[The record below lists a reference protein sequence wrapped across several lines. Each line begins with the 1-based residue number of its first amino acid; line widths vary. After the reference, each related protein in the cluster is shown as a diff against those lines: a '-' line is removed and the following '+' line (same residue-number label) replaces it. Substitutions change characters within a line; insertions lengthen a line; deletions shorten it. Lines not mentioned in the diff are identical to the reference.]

1 MRLVPRRL
9 RYGEEATLVEH
20 LEELRQRLFVCLGAL
35 AAAFIVTFAFH
46 NRLLHLLN
54 RPLPEHVGKPITLS
68 PAEPLMT
75 ALWVSFWAALLI
87 TLPIVIWQAWGF
99 FAPAVEERHE
109 RPVRWLVL
117 FAAGLLVA
125 GVVFGYYVAL
135 PAAVHYLTNFDQELF
150 NIQLRARDYYS
161 FTVMVLVAMG
171 IVFELPIFVLGL
183 VRLGVLTSKK
193 LRKNRRLG
201 YFIVACVAVALPGID
216 PITTT
221 IEAVPLIALFEL
233 SIWLSIFVERRH
245 PTDLRE
251 PVSAASE

>member
-20 LEELRQRLFVCLGAL
+20 LEELRHRLFFCLGAL
-35 AAAFIVTFAFH
+35 AVAFIVTFAFH
-46 NRLLHLLN
+46 KRLLHLLN
-54 RPLPEHVGKPITLS
+54 KPLPEHIEKPLTLS

-87 TLPIVIWQAWGF
+87 ALPIVLWQAWSF

-117 FAAGLLVA
+117 FASALLAA

-135 PAAVHYLTNFDQELF
+135 PAAVHYLTNFDKDLF
-150 NIQLRARDYYS
+150 AIQLRARDYYS
-161 FTVMVLVAMG
+161 FATMVMFAMG

-183 VRLGVLTSKK
+183 VWLGILTSKK

-221 IEAVPLIALFEL
+221 IETVPLLVLFEL
-233 SIWLSIFVERRH
+233 SIWLSVLVERRN
-245 PTDLRE
+245 PSEVGD
-251 PVSAASE
+251 PVSAASD